1 MIWTAVVAA
10 LDATERFRSRVTVYS
25 HPLAGRPIVWHVV
38 SALAEV
44 SPPPSRILV
53 LHHDAA
59 PPAVTHD
66 VPGVQYRTVRRGDEA
81 RALRAAVT
89 SPGLTLLV
97 DGACPLLSAA
107 THSRL
112 LRAADGGLAAL
123 AGAEDHSPIVAAAG
137 EGPALA
143 SADDPRH
150 PRGAARVAPPAA
162 EELWRVVD
170 RHSLALATAAMRD
183 RVVLRHERAG
193 ATFLLP
199 ATCLVDVD
207 VEIAAD
213 SVIYPGV
220 VLEGATKIGAEC
232 VIGPYSRVVE
242 SSVGR
247 GAELKGWNY
256 VSRTSVRNH
265 AVLEA
270 YERRGID

>member
-1 MIWTAVVAA
+1 MSWSAVVTA
-10 LDATERFRSRVTVYS
+10 LDDTEQFRSRVSVYS
-25 HPLAGRPIVWHVV
+25 HPLAGRPIIWHVV
-38 SALAEV
+38 SGLAAV
-44 SPPPSRILV
+44 SPPPEAIVV

-66 VPGVQYRTVRRGDEA
+66 VPGVHYRTVRRGDEP
-81 RALRAAVT
+81 RAVRAAVT

-97 DGACPLLSAA
+97 DGACPLLSPA
-107 THSRL
+107 THARL
-112 LRAADGGLAAL
+112 LRAGDSGVAMLGGL
-123 AGAEDHSPIVAAAG
+123 EDHAPIAAVVG

-150 PRGAARVAPPAA
+150 PSGAARVAPTEP

-170 RHSLALATAAMRD
+170 RHSLALAATALRD
-183 RVVLRHERAG
+183 RLVRQLERKG

-207 VEIAAD
+207 VEIGAD

-232 VIGPYSRVVE
+232 VIGPCSRVVE
-242 SSVGR
+242 ASVGR

-256 VSRTSVRNH
+256 VSRTTVRNH

-270 YERRGID
+270 YERRGVD

>member
-1 MIWTAVVAA
+1 VSWNAVVAA
-10 LDATERFRSRVTVYS
+10 LDENEQFRSRVSVYS

-38 SALAEV
+38 SALAAV
-44 SPPPSRILV
+44 SPPPDSILV

-66 VPGVQYRTVRRGDEA
+66 VPGVHYRTVRRGDEA

-89 SPGLTLLV
+89 SPGLTMLV
-97 DGACPLLSAA
+97 DGACPLLSPA
-107 THSRL
+107 THARL
-112 LRAADGGLAAL
+112 LRAGDGGLTAI
-123 AGAEDHSPIVAAAG
+123 AGAEEHAPVIAAAG

-150 PRGAARVAPPAA
+150 PLGAARVAPTEP
-162 EELWRVVD
+162 EERWRVVD
-170 RHSLALATAAMRD
+170 RHSLALAATALRARLV
-183 RVVLRHERAG
+183 RRHERAG

-213 SVIYPGV
+213 TLIYPGV

-270 YERRGID
+270 YERRGLD

>member
-1 MIWTAVVAA
+1 VSWSAVVAA
-10 LDATERFRSRVTVYS
+10 LDVSEQLRSRVSLYS
-25 HPLAGRPIVWHVV
+25 HPLAGRAIVWHVV
-38 SALAEV
+38 SSLAEV
-44 SPPPSRILV
+44 VPAPDSILV
-53 LHHDAA
+53 LHHDG
-59 PPAVTHD
+59 PPAVTND

-81 RALRAAVT
+81 RALRVAVT

-97 DGACPLLSAA
+97 DGACPLVTSA
-107 THSRL
+107 THGRL
-112 LRAADGGLAAL
+112 LRAGDGGLATL
-123 AGAEDHSPIVAAAG
+123 AAPDDHAPIVAAVG

-150 PRGAARVAPPAA
+150 PLGAARVAPTET
-162 EELWRVVD
+162 EELWRVMD
-170 RHSLALATAAMRD
+170 RHTLAMAGAAMRD
-183 RVVLRHERAG
+183 RLVRRHERAG

-199 ATCLVDVD
+199 ETCLVDVD

-213 SVIYPGV
+213 TLIYPGV

-242 SSVGR
+242 STVGR

-256 VSRTSVRNH
+256 VARTSVRNH

-270 YERRGID
+270 YERRGVD

>member
-1 MIWTAVVAA
+1 VSWTAVVAA
-10 LDATERFRSRVTVYS
+10 LDESAQFRSRVSVYS
-25 HPLAGRPIVWHVV
+25 HPLAGRPIVWHVL
-38 SALAEV
+38 SALAAV
-44 SPPPSRILV
+44 SPPPDEILV

-59 PPAVTHD
+59 PPAVTND
-66 VPGVQYRTVRRGDEA
+66 VAGVLFRSVRRGEES

-97 DGACPLLSAA
+97 DGACPLVSAA

-112 LRAADGGLAAL
+112 LRAGDAGLAAL
-123 AGAEDHSPIVAAAG
+123 TGPDDHTPIVAAAG

-143 SADDPRH
+143 SSDDPRH
-150 PRGAARVAPPAA
+150 PLGAARVAPTEP

-170 RHSLALATAAMRD
+170 RHSLALAATVMRD
-183 RVVLRHERAG
+183 RLVRRHERAG

-199 ATCLVDVD
+199 STCLVDVD

-220 VLEGATKIGAEC
+220 VLEGATKIGPEC

-242 SSVGR
+242 SAVGR
-247 GAELKGWNY
+247 GVELKGWNY

-270 YERRGID
+270 YERRGSD